1 MRLLDRNKQKMYYS
15 TYSNSIPVY
24 QTDADGNIEYTSVDG
39 QLVPIDTGETTKG
52 YSLPVE
58 FKENISSAKGES
70 ENEVFGVNLDYTK
83 TISTTDITLPIT
95 ETSKIWKET
104 TPVIKADGTVD
115 IDSADYSVVA
125 IGKSLNSVLYAIK
138 KLPKN
143 G

>member
-1 MRLLDRNKQKMYYS
+1 MRSLNRNKQKMYYS

-24 QTDADGNIEYTSVDG
+24 ETDENGNIIYIDING
-39 QLVPIDTGETTKG
+39 QQVPIETGDFTKG

-58 FKENISSAKGES
+58 FKENISSAKGET

-83 TISTTDITLPIT
+83 TISTTDLTLPIS

-104 TPVIKADGTVD
+104 EPVIKADGTVD

-125 IGKSLNSVLYAIK
+125 IGTSLNSVLYAVK
-138 KLPKN
+138 KLPRN

>member
-1 MRLLDRNKQKMYYS
+1 MRSLERNKQKMYYS
-15 TYSNSIPVY
+15 TYSNSITVY
-24 QTDADGNIEYTSVDG
+24 EKDENGNIIYIDIDG
-39 QLVPIDTGETTKG
+39 QQVPVETGDVTKA
-52 YSLPVE
+52 YSLPIE
-58 FKENISSAKGES
+58 FKENVSSAKGES

-83 TISTTDITLPIT
+83 VISTTDLTLPIS

-104 TPVIKADGTVD
+104 EPVIKADDTVD